1 MSTDR
6 LQALRESPSR
16 SVRDEIEI
24 SRLEAA
30 ATMTRSEMLDAI
42 IKDDIDTVKHARNGT
57 DVLIELLY
65 QGFSGYS
72 NYTDEMLID
81 EVKGRGLYE

>member
-1 MSTDR
+1 
-6 LQALRESPSR
+6 
-16 SVRDEIEI
+16 
-24 SRLEAA
+24 
-30 ATMTRSEMLDAI
+30 MTRNEMIDAI

-72 NYTDEMLID
+72 NYTDEMLLD

>member
-57 DVLIELLY
+57 EVLIELLY

-72 NYTDEMLID
+72 NYTDQMLTD

>member
-57 DVLIELLY
+57 EVLIELLY

>member
-57 DVLIELLY
+57 EVLIELLY

-72 NYTDEMLID
+72 NYTDERLID

>member
-16 SVRDEIEI
+16 SIRDEIEI

-30 ATMTRSEMLDAI
+30 APMTRNEMIDAI
-42 IKDDIDTVKHARNGT
+42 IKNDIDTVKHARNGT

-72 NYTDEMLID
+72 NYTDAMLTD

>member
-1 MSTDR
+1 MIAVGTTQSDDR
-6 LQALRESPSR
+6 T
-16 SVRDEIEI
+16 V
-24 SRLEAA
+24 
-30 ATMTRSEMLDAI
+30 TVMMTRNEMIDAI
-42 IKDDIDTVKHARNGT
+42 IKNDIDTVKHARNGT

-72 NYTDEMLID
+72 NYTDEMLTD

>member
-1 MSTDR
+1 MIAVGTTLSDDR
-6 LQALRESPSR
+6 TIT
-16 SVRDEIEI
+16 VM
-24 SRLEAA
+24 
-30 ATMTRSEMLDAI
+30 MTRSEMLDAI

-72 NYTDEMLID
+72 NYTDEMLTD
-81 EVKGRGLYE
+81 DLKGRGLYE